1 MSLPTALRLVGVLAL
16 VVVLGVSNTPASAQA
31 PVPPASVLD
40 AVKADAAERTGVAPD
55 AVEVLRVEAVTWE
68 NGCLGGLS
76 TGTCRPVPVQGFV
89 VWVAAGTP
97 PQGLRYHTDDG
108 DFVVLAGTDILP
120 SAVPNAPLPDRATPR
135 LGGFTGE
142 PPAAGS
148 IALLVTT
155 GENTAA
161 TLVSTLGSV
170 GCSVSAL
177 AVLNS
182 GRWLVYLPG
191 APAQVNALFPPSLP
205 STTPFFVRCAPGGAG
220 DPLTLFFAQK
230 PGPGGFPITQV
241 DVRAAAH
248 DGYDRLVLEFEGDV
262 VPGYT
267 IEYIT
272 PPAFTCGAGFPVTT
286 AGSATLQIQLP
297 GTYVYDADGGL
308 TVPAQLFPNL
318 PTIKEVTEICG
329 FEAMAIWLVG
339 VSERQPFRVFE
350 LSSPARLIIDIA
362 Q

>member
-1 MSLPTALRLVGVLAL
+1 M
-16 VVVLGVSNTPASAQA
+16 
-31 PVPPASVLD
+31 
-40 AVKADAAERTGVAPD
+40 
-55 AVEVLRVEAVTWE
+55 
-68 NGCLGGLS
+68 
-76 TGTCRPVPVQGFV
+76 
-89 VWVAAGTP
+89 
-97 PQGLRYHTDDG
+97 
-108 DFVVLAGTDILP
+108 
-120 SAVPNAPLPDRATPR
+120 
-135 LGGFTGE
+135 
-142 PPAAGS
+142 
-148 IALLVTT
+148 
-155 GENTAA
+155 
-161 TLVSTLGSV
+161 
-170 GCSVSAL
+170 
-177 AVLNS
+177 
-182 GRWLVYLPG
+182 
-191 APAQVNALFPPSLP
+191 
-205 STTPFFVRCAPGGAG
+205 
-220 DPLTLFFAQK
+220 
-230 PGPGGFPITQV
+230 
-241 DVRAAAH
+241 
-248 DGYDRLVLEFEGDV
+248 